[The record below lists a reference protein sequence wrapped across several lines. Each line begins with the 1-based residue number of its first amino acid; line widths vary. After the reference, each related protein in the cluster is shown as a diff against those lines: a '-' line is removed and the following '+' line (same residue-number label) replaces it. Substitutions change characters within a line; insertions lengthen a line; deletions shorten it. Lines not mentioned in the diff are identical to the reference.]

1 MEVIYKDEAL
11 LDLKYWKKSGNKQVQ
26 KKITELI
33 KDIKLHPETGIGKPE
48 PLKYELLGLWSRRIT
63 DEHRIVYKVKNNVL
77 FIASLRG
84 HYFQHYN

>member
-33 KDIKLHPETGIGKPE
+33 TDIIQHPETGTGKPE
-48 PLKYELLGLWSRRIT
+48 RLKHELSGLWSRHINE
-63 DEHRIVYKVKNNVL
+63 EHRIIYTVIEDVL
-77 FIASLRG
+77 YVASLRG
-84 HYFQHYN
+84 HYM